1 MPERTAVRV
10 SSFAPFPIDVGVS
23 LPMGNEMKIAVL
35 GLGLMGA
42 PVAQRLSGQG
52 LDVVGWNRS
61 PEKSRQLADQ
71 GLTTAGS
78 AREAIEGS
86 QVVVLMLSDAAAI
99 LETLFSP
106 GTEDSIEGRVI
117 LQMGTIAPA
126 ESRDLAKRVEAAGGE
141 YLECPVLGSLPE
153 AREGR
158 LILMAGGVPALFE
171 RCLPVLSALGSAP
184 RLIGDVGRG
193 AALKLAMNQLIAGLT
208 SSFSLSLGLVRAEGI
223 EVEQFM
229 ELLRGS
235 ALYAPTFDKK
245 LANYLSHDYGKANFP
260 LKHLLKDV
268 RLFRTVAQD
277 GGMDTTLIEAVEA
290 ACLRALDRGYGDQD
304 YSALYEAFASK

>member
-1 MPERTAVRV
+1 
-10 SSFAPFPIDVGVS
+10 
-23 LPMGNEMKIAVL
+23 MKITVL

-42 PVAQRLSGQG
+42 AVALRLKGQG
-52 LDVVGWNRS
+52 LKVVGWNRS
-61 PEKSRQLADQ
+61 PQKSRELANQ
-71 GLTTAGS
+71 GLATAGS

-86 QVVVLMLSDAAAI
+86 QVVVLMLSDAEAI
-99 LETLFSP
+99 LETLFAAE
-106 GTEDSIEGRVI
+106 TKDSIRGRVI

-126 ESRDLAKRVEAAGGE
+126 ESRDLADRVRTAGGE

-158 LILMAGGVPALFE
+158 LILMAGGEPALFE
-171 RCLPVLSALGSAP
+171 RCLPVLSALGPAP

-268 RLFRTVAQD
+268 RLFRSVAQAT
-277 GGMDTTLIEAVEA
+277 GMDTALIAAVEA
-290 ACLRALDRGYGDQD
+290 ACVRASDRGYGDQD
-304 YSALYEAFASK
+304 YSALYEAFAPK

>member
-1 MPERTAVRV
+1 
-10 SSFAPFPIDVGVS
+10 
-23 LPMGNEMKIAVL
+23 MKITVL

-42 PVAQRLSGQG
+42 AVALRLKGQG
-52 LDVVGWNRS
+52 LKVVGWNRS
-61 PEKSRQLADQ
+61 PQKSRELANQ
-71 GLTTAGS
+71 GLATAGS

-86 QVVVLMLSDAAAI
+86 QVVVLMLSDAEAI
-99 LETLFSP
+99 METLFAAE
-106 GTEDSIEGRVI
+106 TKDSIRGRVI

-126 ESRDLAKRVEAAGGE
+126 ESRDLADRVRTAGGE

-158 LILMAGGVPALFE
+158 LILMAGGEPALFE
-171 RCLPVLSALGSAP
+171 RCLPVLSALGPAP

-229 ELLRGS
+229 GLLRGS

-268 RLFRTVAQD
+268 RLFRNAQAT
-277 GGMDTTLIEAVEA
+277 GTDTAFIAAVEA
-290 ACLRALDRGYGDQD
+290 ACVRASDRGYGDQD
-304 YSALYEAFASK
+304 YSALYEAFAPK